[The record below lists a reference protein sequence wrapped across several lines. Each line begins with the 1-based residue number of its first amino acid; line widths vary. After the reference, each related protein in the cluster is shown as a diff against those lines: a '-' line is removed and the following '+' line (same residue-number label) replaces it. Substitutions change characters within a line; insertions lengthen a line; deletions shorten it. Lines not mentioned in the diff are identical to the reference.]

1 MVLFR
6 TWVFEPYPKWLQEWL
21 FIDDSCLMML
31 LLWMVVSFLP
41 HGLKSARKHVDQPQ
55 KPEMSTQTAPLQRGS
70 RNDQQ
75 IMFHQKNV
83 EITEKMN
90 GNLQESREV
99 QYLNDFF
106 MAKMEKTWQNY
117 TSAKA
122 PWPVESAI
130 FHCHSFERT
139 KLGSLPVVTVRVTR
153 KPRQVGC
160 RLGSHK
166 MTLWTVRKGL
176 CSSTIRINRCCI
188 SCVQMFRQKYQVYP
202 SISSPS
208 RVRLWESPPSWR
220 HL

>member
-1 MVLFR
+1 
-6 TWVFEPYPKWLQEWL
+6 
-21 FIDDSCLMML
+21 
-31 LLWMVVSFLP
+31 MVVSFLP
-41 HGLKSARKHVDQPQ
+41 VWNLPGNMWISHKSLRWARKA
-55 KPEMSTQTAPLQRGS
+55 TAPFCNGVGRTNKSWFTKKCGNH
-70 RNDQQ
+70 RKID
-75 IMFHQKNV
+75 
-83 EITEKMN
+83 

-106 MAKMEKTWQNY
+106 MAKMDKTWQNY

-130 FHCHSFERT
+130 FHCHSCERT
-139 KLGSLPVVTVRVTR
+139 KLGSLPVVTVRVITVTR

-188 SCVQMFRQKYQVYP
+188 SYVQMFRQKYQVYP

-208 RVRLWESPPSWR
+208 RVRLWESPPKLETS
-220 HL
+220 LT